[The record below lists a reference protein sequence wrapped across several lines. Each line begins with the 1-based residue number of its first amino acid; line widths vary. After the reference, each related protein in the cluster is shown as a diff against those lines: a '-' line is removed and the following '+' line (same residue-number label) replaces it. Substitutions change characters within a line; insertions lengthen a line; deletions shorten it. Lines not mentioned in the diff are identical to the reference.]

1 MSSNTEIRGKF
12 VPLLP
17 PSCWWWQWSDEG
29 SVIVWRFSETTIA
42 FRSHIEAIL
51 SYFTPEDLPV
61 PGSLIYLLAAFR
73 DDWREE
79 DARKVLHELVERCGG
94 GIDEYGKAAELLIL
108 LGKVRALP
116 DELRRLFRVHVEL
129 ASMIFKKPAQGIRRT
144 EERQSRIKAW
154 RQHQVE
160 SAEARKPSLGELHR
174 EWQPLLKG
182 LIGINEQSLRTR
194 MATGLHAPPVAAD
207 LAELDVP
214 RTAALR
220 GIPSDSL
227 DDVETSGV
235 AFLARQVMAV
245 VSLPRALEAPADLP
259 DGGVAD
265 ITNRGPLDRLLLSE
279 LAHDESI
286 FAARLA
292 LGEALYHRRELS
304 APPPP
309 RGRYVLL
316 DSGIRMWGVP
326 RVYATSVALA
336 LIAQAGPEVG
346 TTVYRSSAVGL
357 VPVDLSTKE
366 GIIDH
371 LRALEISAHPGMAME
386 PFLSAIA
393 SAPHCA
399 DAVLVTCEE
408 VLADADFQRQ
418 LATYS
423 VDLIHIVTVARDGRL
438 RLLTRSRRG
447 MRVVREATLDVS
459 TILAKPP
466 EGVRHSQRPLFN
478 QESQDL
484 PAIFYADP
492 FPLRLSVGL
501 GPSRSWHVDGVG
513 AFTYTEDG
521 RLLLWDIPDLGPRQI
536 SERLPRGKL
545 IAYEPLAHSGQTLA
559 VVGNEGGPKSSI
571 YALRI
576 DCISMRVESVLLDVG
591 KVCPPDQSF
600 HIHAGRVLFCRRGT
614 LIELDPVSGAI
625 LSKCQMPKGGGKR
638 QIGRVV
644 QFLDGGD
651 AYVMAAGPARY
662 EVVPSGGL
670 DLSKMLAVFTTV
682 GVEGFTIVTPD
693 GELISGP
700 ESKRFKIKH
709 SLSLPLSVS
718 DVSRDGKRFS
728 LSGTPERYRKI
739 VDIEDVLMGRE
750 IDKHSGLLDWWLL
763 DKMMSPLPFKTRFS
777 GIGRGHDGE
786 LKLVSGD
793 GSGHCNMWSIHLE
806 LSGLRWTRSNVTGDF
821 SFQAFK
827 RCGLRSQYDL
837 RSVRF
842 ADGTSAWLD
851 SRGLLHLRSSIRT
864 IPEITLVTSMEV
876 ECYKLKRINMKDL
889 ISGWLSDGRVFGPIY
904 SHGGKITD
912 SGVIYREVIQPIIR
926 AIRD

>member
-17 PSCWWWQWSDEG
+17 PPCWWWEWRDEG
-29 SVIVWRFSETTIA
+29 SVIVWCDSETIIA
-42 FRSHIEAIL
+42 FRVEVEAIL
-51 SYFTPEDLPV
+51 AQFTPEDLPV
-61 PGSLIYLLAAFR
+61 PGSLIYLLAACR

-79 DARKVLHELVERCGG
+79 NARKVFHELVERCAG
-94 GIDEYGKAAELLIL
+94 GIDQHFKAGELLSL

-116 DELRRLFRVHVEL
+116 DDLRRSFHVRIEL
-129 ASMIFKKPAQGIRRT
+129 VSMVFKKPARRIRRT
-144 EERQSRIKAW
+144 KEQESRKKAC
-154 RQHQVE
+154 RQHQFE
-160 SAEARKPSLGELHR
+160 AAEAIKPSCGDLHR
-174 EWQPLLKG
+174 EWQPLLQG
-182 LIGINEQSLRTR
+182 LIGLNEQSLRTR
-194 MATGLHAPPVAAD
+194 IVIGLHAPPGPAD
-207 LAELDVP
+207 LADLAVP

-336 LIAQAGPEVG
+336 LVAQAGPEVG

-386 PFLSAIA
+386 PFLAAIA
-393 SAPHCA
+393 SAPHGA
-399 DAVLVTCEE
+399 DAVIVTCEE
-408 VLADADFQRQ
+408 VLADTDFQRQ
-418 LATYS
+418 VATYS
-423 VDLIHIVTVARDGRL
+423 IDLLHIVTVARDGRL

-501 GPSRSWHVDGVG
+501 DQSRSWHVDGVG
-513 AFTYTEDG
+513 AFTFTEDG

-536 SERLPRGKL
+536 AEWLPRGKL
-545 IAYEPLAHSGQTLA
+545 IACEPMAHSGQTLA

-614 LIELDPVSGAI
+614 LIELDPVSGAT
-625 LSKCQMPKGGGKR
+625 LSKCQTPKGGGQR
-638 QIGRVV
+638 RIGRVV
-644 QFLDGGD
+644 QNLDGGD
-651 AYVMAAGPARY
+651 TFVMAAGPARY
-662 EVVPSGGL
+662 EIVPGGGL

-682 GVEGFTIVTPD
+682 GIEGFTIVTPD

-718 DVSRDGKRFS
+718 DISRDGKRFF
-728 LSGTPERYRKI
+728 LRGTHNWHNKF
-739 VDIEDVLMGRE
+739 VDIEGILMGRE
-750 IDKHSGLLDWWLL
+750 IHKHSGLLEWPL

-793 GSGHCNMWSIHLE
+793 GSGDCDMWSTHLE
-806 LSGLRWTRSNVTGDF
+806 LSGLRWTRSNVTGEF

-827 RCGLRSQYDL
+827 RCGSRSQYDL

-842 ADGTSAWLD
+842 ADGTTAWLD

-864 IPEITLVTSMEV
+864 IPEITLVTSLAV
-876 ECYKLKRINMKDL
+876 ECCKLKRINMVDL
-889 ISGWLSDGRVFGPIY
+889 ISGWLSDGRVFGPSY